1 MFEGFTTQTSDFLWE
16 LAFHN
21 ERPWFLE
28 HKEQFEQVLNR
39 PLKALAGD
47 TAALMEQRFPSRGF
61 KLHVSRIYRDARR
74 LHGRRPYKES
84 LWFSV
89 EQPAEQWTAK
99 PTFWFEL
106 MPEGWTYG
114 MGYYM
119 PKPLTMAKLRARID
133 RDPGT
138 MEKLM
143 RALARQ
149 EEFVL
154 ETEDYKKPR
163 SQAPLALLEPWYQAK
178 SFSVLHQDKLTD
190 ELFCRDIVDRLK
202 AGYEFLLPWY
212 DYFVTLD
219 GDPDPREP

>member
-1 MFEGFTTQTSDFLWE
+1 
-16 LAFHN
+16 
-21 ERPWFLE
+21 
-28 HKEQFEQVLNR
+28 
-39 PLKALAGD
+39 
-47 TAALMEQRFPSRGF
+47 
-61 KLHVSRIYRDARR
+61 
-74 LHGRRPYKES
+74 
-84 LWFSV
+84 
-89 EQPAEQWTAK
+89 
-99 PTFWFEL
+99 

-212 DYFVTLD
+212 EYFVTLD